1 MSFFKKEL
9 NMVEKV
15 AGLGPRLR
23 QKVENVEKVSDHLPQ
38 HPMLQLSGP
47 FTESKRDHLERY
59 EEVHP
64 FEKSESWMFPTVDEM
79 IPKIKKYARKHDLD
93 PPSEEEFKNMGLDA
107 LKEEMKLLEA
117 RVAYKKKCKS
127 KCSQVEFAAEMKK
140 INGMDKETLKL
151 ATKALKKKK

>member
-15 AGLGPRLR
+15 EKVE
-23 QKVENVEKVSDHLPQ
+23 KVENVEKVSDHLPQ

-79 IPKIKKYARKHDLD
+79 IPKIKKYAKKHELD

-140 INGMDKETLKL
+140 INGMDKKALKE

>member
-15 AGLGPRLR
+15 E
-23 QKVENVEKVSDHLPQ
+23 KVENVEKVSDHLPQ

-64 FEKSESWMFPTVDEM
+64 FEKSESYFFPTVDEM
-79 IPKIKKYARKHDLD
+79 KPKIKKFASKNDLD
-93 PPSEEEFKNMGLDA
+93 PPSEEEFKGMNLDD
-107 LKEEMKLLEA
+107 LKEEYKLLKA
-117 RVAYKKKCKS
+117 RAKYKNKCLN
-127 KCSQVEFAAEMKK
+127 KCSPDERDVMLGK
-140 INGMDKETLKL
+140 INGMDKEDLKV
-151 ATKALKKKK
+151 ATTALKKKKKK